1 MDIICV
7 VHMLLYIF
15 IFSSTYVEEM
25 KTIEE
30 KSTDELRQL
39 ARKFNSIY
47 LCQVSICQHLR

>member
-39 ARKFNSIY
+39 AGKFNSIY